1 MIGKI
6 NLHNFIAA
14 TRKKRALEDEIKVI
28 KAKIAKVEEKLLAEM
43 ADAGVQRV
51 TADGATVYIQRQLWA
66 SKAAGVSDEDA
77 AAALIEAGLEDMVKL
92 KFNSSTVSAYVREL
106 DKNEQALPPELAA
119 VLSIAEKFSVRM
131 VGDN

>member
-6 NLHNFIAA
+6 NLHNFITA
-14 TRKKRALEDEIKVI
+14 TREKRALEDEIKVI
-28 KAKIAKVEEKLLAEM
+28 KAKIAKAEEKLLVEM
-43 ADAGVQRV
+43 TDAGVQRV

-77 AAALIEAGLEDMVKL
+77 ADALIEAGLEDMVKL
-92 KFNSSTVSAYVREL
+92 KFNSNTVSAYVREL
-106 DKNEQALPPELAA
+106 DKNEQALSPELAA